1 MTAKTREERLIE
13 TLRQIAGIAG
23 CCIVQRL
30 PTDDKII
37 ADHIEEISDM
47 AEAAIKDAIT
57 AAKESAAAAPVL
69 REALRPFVEAY
80 EKAADPIGDSDLYNE
95 QPRHVTVTL
104 GDCRRAASL
113 LGIYP
118 KVRA

>member
-1 MTAKTREERLIE
+1 MT
-13 TLRQIAGIAG
+13 
-23 CCIVQRL
+23 
-30 PTDDKII
+30 DKDRII
-37 ADHIEEISDM
+37 Q
-47 AEAAIKDAIT
+47 
-57 AAKESAAAAPVL
+57 
-69 REALRPFVEAY
+69 ALRPFVEAY
-80 EKAADPIGDSDLYNE
+80 ARDADVIGDSDLDNE